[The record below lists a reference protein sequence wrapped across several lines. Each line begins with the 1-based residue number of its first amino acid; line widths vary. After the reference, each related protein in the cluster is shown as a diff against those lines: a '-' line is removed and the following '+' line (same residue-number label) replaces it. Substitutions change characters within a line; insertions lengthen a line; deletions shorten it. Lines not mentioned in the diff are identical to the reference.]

1 MTRKP
6 AKPTTLSEVAVRAGV
21 SIATASKALNDR
33 HDVGSQTRV
42 RVQQT
47 AQEMGFQPNV
57 IARGLTSGRSR
68 TVGLLTGELDSRF
81 SVPLL
86 RGIENTLGAGEMSV
100 LLCDARGDAIREQH
114 YLRTL
119 MARQVDGLIVMGQNT
134 NPRPSVSDGATVPV
148 LYAYGPSDDP
158 RDVSFVPDDRGGGR
172 LAAEHL
178 IALGRHRIAHI
189 SGPEAFQASHD
200 RTAGVV
206 DALDAAGLVLA
217 GATRHGDWSQRWGR
231 QATEM
236 LLVGGAEIDAI
247 FCASDQIATGASETL
262 YDHGIRVPED
272 VALVGFDNWKVF
284 STESRPP
291 LTTVDM
297 NLDQLGAV
305 VARHLL
311 IALDRGIDEGTHR
324 QPCRLVVR
332 ESTALTRPPASGRS
346 VPVAAR
352 RQRRARPGP

>member
-1 MTRKP
+1 MTRKQP
-6 AKPTTLSEVAVRAGV
+6 KPITLSEVAARAGV

-33 HDVGSQTRV
+33 HDVGRETRA

-68 TVGLLTGELDSRF
+68 TVGLLTSELASRF

-86 RGIENTLGAGEMSV
+86 RGIESALGAGEMSV

-119 MARQVDGLIVMGQNT
+119 MARQVDALIVMSQDT

-148 LYAYGPSDDP
+148 LYAYGPSEDP

-178 IALGRHRIAHI
+178 IALGRRHIAHI
-189 SGPEAFQASHD
+189 GGPDDFQASHD
-200 RTAGVV
+200 RVAGVE
-206 DALDAAGLVLA
+206 DALAAAGLVLA
-217 GATRHGDWSQRWGR
+217 GPVRHGDWSQRWGR

-236 LLVGGAEIDAI
+236 LLLGGAEIDAI

-272 VALVGFDNWKVF
+272 VALVGFDNWEVF

-297 NLDQLGAV
+297 NLDQLGAA
-305 VARHLL
+305 VARHLF
-311 IALDRGIDEGTHR
+311 IALDGGIDAGTH
-324 QPCRLVVR
+324 QQSCRLVVR
-332 ESTALTRPPASGRS
+332 ESTALTRPPAS
-346 VPVAAR
+346 R
-352 RQRRARPGP
+352 RI